1 MKEKP
6 TCKKCKR
13 ICKLC
18 EHIIEEENSGF
29 IEYKCSKFKEE
40 KIDCVDGRTYNHYP
54 FCSDINEDGN
64 CSGYKLDKPV
74 ADKLK
79 LIKLLKERHKEIE
92 GNWGYYHC
100 DDTVEKMLIKNLIN
114 SIENNTPNESS
125 DFYNS
130 YTEDGEDRNIFSTR
144 YEKRKNQRSE
154 GNQN

>member
-64 CSGYKLDKPV
+64 CSGYKLNKPV

-79 LIKLLKERHKEIE
+79 LIEMLEKRQKKIDEMMGL
-92 GNWGYYHC
+92 YHTEE
-100 DDTVEKMLIKNLIN
+100 TVEEMLIKNLIN
-114 SIENNTPNESS
+114 SIENGTPDESG
-125 DFYNS
+125 DFYTS
-130 YTEDGEDRNIFSTR
+130 YKDGDIFSTR
-144 YEKRKNQRSE
+144 YEKKEKKPKEYVR
-154 GNQN
+154 